1 MKIIRTVPAAELAS
15 KTVAS
20 ASKNLN
26 QIITELE
33 TALHQIKYHREA
45 FEKEDGLS
53 DKASRLDSIV
63 THIRQMESHIN
74 YAALADDAACLDTIE
89 RIGVLNAAA

>member
-1 MKIIRTVPAAELAS
+1 MKITRTVPATELAS
-15 KTVAS
+15 RNVAF
-20 ASKNLN
+20 ASKNIDL
-26 QIITELE
+26 IIRELE
-33 TALHQIKYHREA
+33 TALDQIKYHREA

-74 YAALADDAACLDTIE
+74 YAALADAAASLDTIE
-89 RIGVLNAAA
+89 RIGALNNAD

>member
-1 MKIIRTVPAAELAS
+1 MKIIRTVPAADLAARS
-15 KTVAS
+15 VKS
-20 ASKNLN
+20 ASKNVDL
-26 QIITELE
+26 IIRELE
-33 TALHQIKYHREA
+33 TALDQIKYHREA

-63 THIRQMESHIN
+63 THLRQMESHIN

-89 RIGVLNAAA
+89 RIGALNNAD